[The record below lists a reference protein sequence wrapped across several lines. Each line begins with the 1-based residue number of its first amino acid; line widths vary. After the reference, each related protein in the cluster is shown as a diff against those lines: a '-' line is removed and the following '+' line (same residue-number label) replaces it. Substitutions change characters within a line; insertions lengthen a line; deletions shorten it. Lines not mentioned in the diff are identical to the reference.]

1 MRKDLLIFLLASL
14 CFSACS
20 GLNDD
25 SADGSG
31 SHSAMPEVQDKD
43 GYLVK
48 GLVLADGRPYAGAVV
63 SDGVNVTMTDFE
75 GRYWLRSTE
84 GEDVVWIST
93 PSGYE
98 VDVTDGWNPQ
108 FWHRLDRAMLS
119 EGRVQR
125 CDFKLKSTCQ
135 DSFRLLVFSDA
146 HIRGV
151 TPPQGISKVDSL
163 VFRNEFFP
171 TLKAAGSQQARTY
184 AVVLGDMISE
194 YAVTQNS
201 TGLPEYKKCLRGLD
215 FPVFHIPG
223 NHDYKGIQYQTYH
236 TEEARE
242 AKQYYIDNLGPT
254 YYSFNIGENHFV
266 MLDGTQ
272 MTGGGQNVYKSRITK
287 RQYEWLKKDLT
298 KAKGKSLVICCHQ
311 PFYMYATATG
321 QGGGSIQKANR
332 DSIMALTSEY
342 QKVTILSGHQH
353 YSDIY
358 DMKSGSTEIRQYT
371 HTGVCGPTYRSRQC
385 VDGAPCGFTTYDFTG
400 DTYDRNHV
408 SYGDG
413 YDYHASFYHQDVS
426 TAANSDIR
434 CMLVNV
440 PQYEKGWSVVV
451 LEDGVKVRE
460 VARVQRMDPG
470 YKKEFKEGNFPD
482 QASVRPIESSHV
494 FEYVPQDWNAMIKI
508 SVLKNGALVAEKTI
522 NN

>member
-1 MRKDLLIFLLASL
+1 M
-14 CFSACS
+14 
-20 GLNDD
+20 
-25 SADGSG
+25 
-31 SHSAMPEVQDKD
+31 
-43 GYLVK
+43 
-48 GLVLADGRPYAGAVV
+48 
-63 SDGVNVTMTDFE
+63 
-75 GRYWLRSTE
+75 
-84 GEDVVWIST
+84 
-93 PSGYE
+93 
-98 VDVTDGWNPQ
+98 
-108 FWHRLDRAMLS
+108 
-119 EGRVQR
+119 
-125 CDFKLKSTCQ
+125 
-135 DSFRLLVFSDA
+135 
-146 HIRGV
+146 
-151 TPPQGISKVDSL
+151 
-163 VFRNEFFP
+163 FRNEFFP
-171 TLKAAGSQQARTY
+171 KLKAAGSQQARTY

-272 MTGGGQNVYKSRITK
+272 MTGGGQNVSKSRITK
-287 RQYEWLKKDLT
+287 RQYEWLKKDLA

-385 VDGAPCGFTTYDFTG
+385 VDGAPCGLTTYDFTG